1 MENYKKNQN
10 ENPLQGTNW
19 EENKRDK
26 KEKQTGS
33 RNSGQ
38 DEQWQKL

>member
-1 MENYKKNQN
+1 MGNYKKKNQN

-19 EENKRDK
+19 EETKRDK
-26 KEKQTGS
+26 KEKQTGY

-38 DEQWQKL
+38 DE